1 MAPAA
6 LNAHQPLRAVAFT
19 LALFL
24 ACAPAVRLGQ
34 SCAPPSDTES
44 VRRAIQAIE
53 ERIGSANFDCDYKYF
68 AEIEAPEFIYTD
80 PRGGVTTRAE
90 DLAGEPNCHKE
101 KGSYTLDQV
110 RLQVHGDV
118 AVYNAR
124 ATTTVLR
131 DGAPL
136 PPRVQRFTDVL
147 VWRDCQWKLVSG
159 HSSRIS

>member
-1 MAPAA
+1 MDPAA
-6 LNAHQPLRAVAFT
+6 PSAHVPARAVALT
-19 LALFL
+19 LALAF
-24 ACAPAVRLGQ
+24 ACAPAVRVGQ
-34 SCAPPSDTES
+34 SCAAPSDTES

-68 AEIEAPEFIYTD
+68 AEIEASEFIYTD

-90 DLAGEPNCHKE
+90 DLAGESNCRKQ
-101 KGSYTLDQV
+101 KGTYVLEDV
-110 RLQVHGDV
+110 RLQLHGNV

-124 ATTTVLR
+124 ATTTVLH

-136 PPRVQRFTDVL
+136 PPRIQRFTDVL

>member
-6 LNAHQPLRAVAFT
+6 PGAHQPLRSVALIF
-19 LALFL
+19 ALIV
-24 ACAPAVRLGQ
+24 ACTPAVRVGQ
-34 SCAPPSDTES
+34 SCAAGDTES

-90 DLAGEPNCHKE
+90 DLAGEPNCRKE
-101 KGSYTLDQV
+101 KGTYTLDQV
-110 RLQVHGDV
+110 RLQVYGNV

-124 ATTTVLR
+124 ATTTILR

>member
-6 LNAHQPLRAVAFT
+6 PHARQPLRAVALVF
-19 LALFL
+19 ALIV
-24 ACAPAVRLGQ
+24 ACAPAVRVGQ
-34 SCAPPSDTES
+34 SCTPPSDTES

-90 DLAGEPNCHKE
+90 DLAGESNCRKQ
-101 KGSYTLDQV
+101 KGTYVLEDV
-110 RLQVHGDV
+110 RLQVHGNV

-159 HSSRIS
+159 HASRIS